1 MSNSFLKIIDFE
13 SFREFCKNRVGII
26 CHEVEF
32 GRTYIC
38 SKADKTTMM
47 NCPIW
52 KLFKDF
58 NTRSDYERNG
68 EKQRKT
74 FRDSEEI
81 ESEQKDS

>member
-13 SFREFCKNRVGII
+13 SFREFCKNRAGII
-26 CHEVEF
+26 CHEVDF
-32 GRTYIC
+32 GRTYVC
-38 SKADKTTMM
+38 AKADKNTMV

-58 NTRSDYERNG
+58 NVRREEDGRN
-68 EKQRKT
+68 EKEHRKT

-81 ESEQKDS
+81 ETK